1 MTFDAEKHLIKLKG
15 KDYLEAKWRL
25 VWLRTVHPDAV
36 IETQHIDIDMD
47 RGHAVFRATVTLP
60 SGGSATGYG
69 SESAKDFPDFIEKA
83 ETKGLARALAALGF
97 GTQFTG
103 DELSEGERIVDS
115 PVDRQPR
122 QAQPQRQQAP
132 RDELGGPP
140 MTDKQRGLIIS
151 LAKDLGMV
159 SDDGH
164 HDAAA
169 LDAELRQFCG
179 MTMETLTVGA
189 ASKVIEEF
197 KARPK
202 GASEPEP
209 IMHDRVDE
217 ARAQREADWLAAI
230 DGAGSYDE
238 LQKVGTQIAAA
249 GARTEALSAAW
260 AKKAATF
267 RRRA

>member
-25 VWLRTVHPDAV
+25 VWLRTAHPDAV

-115 PVDRQPR
+115 PVDRAPKP
-122 QAQPQRQQAP
+122 AQPQRQQPP
-132 RDELGGPP
+132 RDEMGGPP
-140 MTDKQRGLIIS
+140 MTDNQRGFIIS

-202 GASEPEP
+202 HTSEPEP
-209 IMHDRVDE
+209 IRNDRVDE

-238 LQKVGTQIAAA
+238 LQQVGTQIAAA
-249 GARTEALSAAW
+249 RARTEALTAAW
-260 AKKAATF
+260 TKKAATF